1 MADETAH
8 YAEKVGDT
16 QHFENIISTENI
28 MLGFTYFW
36 IATYSYFLGYRHL
49 IS

>member
-16 QHFENIISTENI
+16 QQK
-28 MLGFTYFW
+28 L
-36 IATYSYFLGYRHL
+36 IAQSAGSVEYSDCFPNNECPG
-49 IS
+49 